1 MQPHDYSQLTR
12 EIYHKQHTAIANDQ
26 VAMDRFINMFTYEYF
41 GVDKNFFKEKKIL
54 DAGCGNTAKVI
65 IAMHRLGAQD
75 IHGFDL
81 GHEFIPVAT
90 ESLKRQ
96 GVPLTNVSL
105 KSGNLLSI
113 PYPDESFDFVIC
125 HGVLLHLNNY
135 EEVRQAFSE
144 LARVTKSGKRERER
158 EIDILRQSLFD
169 SEESGYDFVFTCGV
183 LIHLNPDMLPLAY
196 QKIYNASSR
205 YICLAEY
212 YNPTPVSIP
221 YRGHEERLYK
231 RDFAGEFLDA
241 FTDVRLIDYGFIWRR
256 DPLYPEDDT
265 TWFLMEKRS
274 QK

>member
-158 EIDILRQSLFD
+158 ER
-169 SEESGYDFVFTCGV
+169 ERERRW
-183 LIHLNPDMLPLAY
+183 LPLY
-196 QKIYNASSR
+196 CIRNCRRS
-205 YICLAEY
+205 
-212 YNPTPVSIP
+212 
-221 YRGHEERLYK
+221 
-231 RDFAGEFLDA
+231 
-241 FTDVRLIDYGFIWRR
+241 VRRR
-256 DPLYPEDDT
+256 NNSCHTQVL
-265 TWFLMEKRS
+265 S
-274 QK
+274 